1 MKQLLA
7 LVSAGVVAIVSAAG
21 CTDVPVRGA
30 SPQPSGTPKE
40 PAGVSRSVNLS
51 GFPPEY
57 KRAFEDGCTAAKRDN
72 PTSRPRGDGPAAQ
85 GWNDGYAYC
94 RPR

>member
-1 MKQLLA
+1 MLLPWAATLAMLA
-7 LVSAGVVAIVSAAG
+7 LAG
-21 CTDVPVRGA
+21 CSQSPTRGA
-30 SPQPSGTPKE
+30 APEPGAPQTAPS
-40 PAGVSRSVNLS
+40 GVSRSINLS

-72 PTSRPRGDGPAAQ
+72 PTSRPRGDGPVAQ